1 MKASKIE
8 LSGVNR
14 IKLEFPYNQEIASL
28 LKQIPDAK
36 WSHTMKAWH
45 IPYSKVAFSQLMRL
59 FPSVE
64 YPQKNTGEIT
74 SEPIAKTVV
83 PIINNQNKQNKNV
96 SVQVIGRIIIIKLPK
111 NAIDTHFI
119 TSLRYS
125 RWDGKQFCWIVPNY
139 PGNLELIHDY
149 FNERISELI
158 VHENFEVKTSID
170 SQRKIK
176 TNQLLIIKT
185 IAGRLKLIFGFNKEL
200 SYHIKTMPFNNWDTK
215 NKWWS
220 IPYSEKFLYEIKTK
234 AQSQG
239 LEILYEEEEIS
250 KEDCKVKR
258 ISRID
263 IPNYSRCPDEYL
275 RKLRELRYT
284 KNTIKTYS
292 GMFEEF
298 INYYNSHDVKQID
311 DKMIIEF
318 LQYLVIERKV
328 SPSYQNQ
335 SINAIKFYYERVL
348 GGQRKFYFLDRPLK
362 EFKLPNVLNVD
373 EITNS
378 IKLVKNIKH
387 KAIIMITYAG
397 GLRLSEVINLKIKD
411 IDSKRMQIF
420 VRQAKGRKDRY
431 TLLSKKVVPVLREYF
446 KEYKPKEWLFEG
458 VKGQRYSESSVY
470 TIVKEAFERAGI
482 KKKASTHTL
491 RHCFGTHL
499 LENGTD
505 IRYIQMLMGHS
516 NIKTTEIY
524 THMTTKGFDKIENP
538 LDKLEI

>member
-8 LSGVNR
+8 INGEKR
-14 IKLEFPYNQEIASL
+14 IKVEFPYNQETAL
-28 LKQIPDAK
+28 LIKQIPGARWDQ
-36 WSHTMKAWH
+36 TMKAWH
-45 IPYSKVAFSQLMRL
+45 IPYGKASFDQLKTL
-59 FPSVE
+59 FPEVE
-64 YPQKNTGEIT
+64 YPNKAAEKNQLN
-74 SEPIAKTVV
+74 SIAIATVPTV
-83 PIINNQNKQNKNV
+83 PNQNKPGKNV
-96 SVQVIGRIIIIKLPK
+96 SVQVIGRKIILKLPK
-111 NAIDTHFI
+111 NALDIHFI

-125 RWDGKQFCWIVPNY
+125 RWDGKQFCWVVPNY
-139 PGNLELIHDY
+139 PGNIDLINDY
-149 FNERISELI
+149 FNERIYQMI
-158 VHENFEVKTSID
+158 VNEDFDVKTNAD

-185 IAGRLKLIFGFNKEL
+185 VNGRLKLIFGFNKEL
-200 SYHIKTMPFNNWDTK
+200 SYHIKSMPFNNWDGK
-215 NKWWS
+215 NKWWT
-220 IPYSEKFLYEIKTK
+220 IPFSEKFLYEIKAK
-234 AQSQG
+234 AQVQG
-239 LEILYEEEEIS
+239 LEILYEEEICQ
-250 KEDCKVKR
+250 EDKVKR

-263 IPNYSRCPDEYL
+263 IPNYRSCPDEYL

-284 KNTIKTYS
+284 KNTIKTYP

-298 INYYNSHDVKQID
+298 INYYNTQEIDQIG
-311 DKMIIEF
+311 DKLIIAF
-318 LQYLVIERKV
+318 LQYLVIDRKV
-328 SPSYQNQ
+328 SASYQNQ

-362 EFKLPNVLNVD
+362 AFKLPNVLNVD
-373 EITNS
+373 EITDT

-387 KAIIMITYAG
+387 KAIIMITYGG

-431 TLLSKKVVPVLREYF
+431 TLLSKKVVPVLREYY

-458 VKGQRYSESSVY
+458 VKGLQYSESSVY
-470 TIVKEAFERAGI
+470 TIVKEAFKRAGI
-482 KKKASTHTL
+482 TKNASTHTL